1 MRACGLTRSELS
13 SGQKSQDI
21 LTHSG
26 LGWSRLLRQSSKSQR
41 IRNSTETSTGYL
53 FFCTKRNG
61 TKRTNDFFTVFIEK
75 ILQTIWEVKSNPDPV
90 KIYVLFLIL

>member
-53 FFCTKRNG
+53 FVSF
-61 TKRTNDFFTVFIEK
+61 
-75 ILQTIWEVKSNPDPV
+75 QTICDVKSNPDPV
-90 KIYVLFLIL
+90 KFYVLFLIL